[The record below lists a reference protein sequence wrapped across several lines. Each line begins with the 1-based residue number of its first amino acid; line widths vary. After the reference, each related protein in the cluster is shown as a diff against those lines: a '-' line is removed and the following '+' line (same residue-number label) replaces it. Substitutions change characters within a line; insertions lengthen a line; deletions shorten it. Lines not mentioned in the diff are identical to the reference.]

1 MIVRPGLVYPSAI
14 AATKTDYDCEVGS
27 LLTRESRELL
37 KSTESNA
44 LSTFLARSS
53 IGEDAR
59 FSSWK
64 ERFDSS
70 TGYQFYGEISG

>member
-1 MIVRPGLVYPSAI
+1 MIVRPGTVNPSSKL
-14 AATKTDYDCEVGS
+14 ATRPNDDCEVGS

-37 KSTESNA
+37 KSIESNA

>member
-1 MIVRPGLVYPSAI
+1 MIVRPGLVYPSAT

-37 KSTESNA
+37 KSNESNA

-64 ERFDSS
+64 ERIDSS
-70 TGYQFYGEISG
+70 TGYQYGEING

>member
-1 MIVRPGLVYPSAI
+1 MIVRPGLVYPSGKP
-14 AATKTDYDCEVGS
+14 ATITDYDCEVGS

-37 KSTESNA
+37 KSNESNA

-70 TGYQFYGEISG
+70 TGYQYGEING

>member
-1 MIVRPGLVYPSAI
+1 MIVRPGLVYPSGMP
-14 AATKTDYDCEVGS
+14 ATRTDYDCEVGS
-27 LLTRESRELL
+27 LLTRESRVLL
-37 KSTESNA
+37 KSNESNA

-70 TGYQFYGEISG
+70 TGYQYGEING

>member
-37 KSTESNA
+37 KSIESNA

-70 TGYQFYGEISG
+70 TGYQYGEISG